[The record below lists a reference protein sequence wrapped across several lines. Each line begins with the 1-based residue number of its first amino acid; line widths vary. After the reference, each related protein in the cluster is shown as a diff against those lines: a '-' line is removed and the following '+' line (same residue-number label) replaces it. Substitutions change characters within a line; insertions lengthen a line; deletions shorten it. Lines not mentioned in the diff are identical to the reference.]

1 MKSQRQKLKEE
12 IEISLSSS
20 NLNLTEHQ
28 NHVAANIAADIGQK
42 MLIDSNSDFAILN
55 MNLTTEYE
63 QNRLKFREQV
73 EFLQKET
80 ERLMLEL
87 KKMGMVY
94 FEKNTKTNRIEMK
107 ARSTAMV
114 GIVKFLNA
122 LEEQVVDF
130 YQNVYKVESD
140 GKIQTSLFPNDI

>member
-1 MKSQRQKLKEE
+1 MKSQKQKLKEE
-12 IEISLSSS
+12 IELSLL
-20 NLNLTEHQ
+20 NEKLNLTEHQ
-28 NHVAANIAADIGQK
+28 AHVAANIGAEIGQQ
-42 MLIDSNSDFAILN
+42 MLISSNSEFAIMN

-80 ERLMLEL
+80 DKLMNEL
-87 KKMGMVY
+87 KKLGMVY
-94 FEKNTKTNRIEMK
+94 FEKNPKNNKIELK

-122 LEEQVVDF
+122 LEEQVLDF
-130 YQNVYKVESD
+130 YQNVYKIEPD
-140 GKIQTSLFPNDI
+140 GKTQMSLFPNDV

>member
-12 IEISLSSS
+12 IEISLMNSKI
-20 NLNLTEHQ
+20 NLTEHQ
-28 NHVAANIAADIGQK
+28 AHVSANIAADAGHK
-42 MLIDSNSDFAILN
+42 VLIDSNTEFAILN

-63 QNRLKFREQV
+63 QNRLKFKEQI

-80 ERLMLEL
+80 EKLMNEL

-94 FEKNTKTNRIEMK
+94 FEKNPKTNKVEMK

-114 GIVKFLNA
+114 SIVKFLNA
-122 LEEQVVDF
+122 LEEQVLDF
-130 YQNVYKVESD
+130 YQNVYKIESD

>member
-1 MKSQRQKLKEE
+1 MKSQKQKLKED
-12 IEISLSSS
+12 IEVSLKTS
-20 NLNLTEHQ
+20 NLDLTDHQ
-28 NHVAANIAADIGQK
+28 AHVAANIGAEHGHQL
-42 MLIDSNSDFAILN
+42 LISSNSEFAILN

-63 QNRLKFREQV
+63 QNRFKFREQV

-80 ERLMLEL
+80 EKLMLEL

-94 FEKNTKTNRIEMK
+94 FEKNPKTNKVELK

-122 LEEQVVDF
+122 LEEQVLDF
-130 YQNVYKVESD
+130 YQNVYKIEPD
-140 GKIQTSLFPNDI
+140 GKTQMSLFPNDV